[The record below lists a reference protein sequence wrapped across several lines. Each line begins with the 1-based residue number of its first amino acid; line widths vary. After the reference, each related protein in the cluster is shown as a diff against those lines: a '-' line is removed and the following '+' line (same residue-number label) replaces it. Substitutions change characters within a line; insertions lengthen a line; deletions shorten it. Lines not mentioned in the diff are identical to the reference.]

1 MLVLLQ
7 IEQSCTESLTSMCNR
22 EAVEYPRE
30 QIRLA
35 SFSHPSSQRVHL
47 ACCVAGKDPGDE
59 NTTRGF
65 RTTEDVPI
73 LRITH
78 FTIQTI
84 LFGVW
89 ERIPRNSMGAERRK
103 AR

>member
-1 MLVLLQ
+1 
-7 IEQSCTESLTSMCNR
+7 MCNR

-35 SFSHPSSQRVHL
+35 SFSQPSSCPGPL

-73 LRITH
+73 LRINH

-89 ERIPRNSMGAERRK
+89 EVVPRNSTGAERRK
-103 AR
+103 ARVSRTKNDSRR